1 MENCVIFHDINSPA
15 EINKAAGN
23 PYQLRINHEFN
34 EFPDIIQY
42 DETNPTLHSPNA
54 MYDLPFYMTRETL
67 LDVDV
72 YKRFIENAVHRF
84 RSSRAYKRI
93 KSNIMALGLDH
104 CQVLGYIKDTDS
116 MDGMAKI
123 EMHHNIIGIRDIAIM
138 ITEHIINTVGAITTF
153 DLIQLLIQE
162 HRMNNVPIVMLSE
175 TVHQMYESN
184 PNSFIPPNMTFGKW
198 WDLLYRYRY
207 GITLDISYKIINYIN
222 KIDQEDPYKDFWIH
236 LKTDVED
243 WSGYNVYGMDPGT
256 SCNIG
261 IIPDTDLGVNFF
273 NNAQISKNERVGARA
288 KAG

>member
-15 EINKAAGN
+15 EINSASINQYHLK
-23 PYQLRINHEFN
+23 INHEFN

-42 DETNPTLHSPNA
+42 DDNNPTLHSPNA
-54 MYDLPFYMTRETL
+54 MYDLQFYMTRESL

-72 YKRFIENAVHRF
+72 YKKFIENAVSRF
-84 RSSRAYKRI
+84 RRSRAYKRI
-93 KSNIMALGLDH
+93 KSNIMSLGLDH
-104 CQVLGYIKDTDS
+104 CQVLGYIKDVDS

-138 ITEHIINTVGAITTF
+138 ITEHIINTVGAISTF
-153 DLIQLLIQE
+153 DLIELLILE
-162 HRMNNVPIVMLSE
+162 HRLNNVPIVMLSE

-222 KIDQEDPYKDFWIH
+222 KINSEDPYKDFWIH
-236 LKTDVED
+236 LRKDVED
-243 WSGYNVYGMDPGT
+243 WSGYNVYGMDPGNDC
-256 SCNIG
+256 SIG
-261 IIPDTDLGVNFF
+261 LIPDTDLDINFF
-273 NNAQISKNERVGARA
+273 SAA
-288 KAG
+288 